1 MNWIISKIEILSLL
15 SKWYFGAILGTGF
28 LVYYLLEVVKQPVLV
43 CSDGKFKNFLA
54 LHVPILQEKYWPTL
68 WCFESRLQTA
78 LASLLRSIY
87 PNVKYS
93 REILELNDGG
103 QVALDWLEDGCPANA
118 PIVIILPGLT
128 GDSQSQYVRC
138 LSLSP
143 NRVKLRTVVFNY
155 RGLGGMSLKTPRTY
169 NAANFED
176 LSEVVRHVKSLHP
189 GIPVAATGIS
199 MGGLVLGNYLASQKM
214 AAQKTLVAAMVIST
228 PWNAF
233 KAMDS
238 LEKPVLNLLLNRYLT
253 SGFFSFINRVKS
265 SNMLQGPWTM
275 EDLLKCKTVREFDSS
290 YTAKQFGY
298 KDVNDYYADASI
310 HEKLH
315 KIEVPIL
322 CLSARDDPF
331 QPYEAI
337 PVEEACKSKYVAI
350 VITQYGGHI
359 GFLEGIL
366 PVLHEEYMCRL
377 FTQYFEGIFTS
388 GSELLAEISKDR

>member
-1 MNWIISKIEILSLL
+1 MSWIISQVEVLFEL
-15 SKWYFGAILGTGF
+15 SKWYCGAILGTGF
-28 LVYYLLEVVKQPVLV
+28 FAYYLLEVVKQPVLV
-43 CSDGKFKNFLA
+43 CSDGKFKNFLT

-68 WCFESRLQTA
+68 WCYESRLQTA
-78 LASLLRSIY
+78 FACLFRSVY
-87 PNVKYS
+87 PNVKYR
-93 REILELNDGG
+93 REILRLNDGG

-138 LSLSP
+138 LLLSA
-143 NRVKLRTVVFNY
+143 NQMKLRTVVFNY

-176 LSEVVRHVKSLHP
+176 LSEVVRHVKSIHP
-189 GIPVAATGIS
+189 GIPLAATGIS
-199 MGGLVLGNYLASQKM
+199 MGGLVLGNYLTSQQSV
-214 AAQKTLVAAMVIST
+214 AEKTLVAAMVIST
-228 PWNAF
+228 PWNAL

-253 SGFFSFINRVKS
+253 SGFFRFINRVKH
-265 SNMLQGPWTM
+265 SNMLQGPWSM

-315 KIEVPIL
+315 KIEVPML
-322 CLSARDDPF
+322 CLSARDDPV

-337 PVEEACKSKYVAI
+337 PVEEASKSKYVAI

-366 PVLHEEYMCRL
+366 PVLHEEYICRL
-377 FTQYFEGIFTS
+377 FTQYFKGVFTS
-388 GSELLAEISKDR
+388 GSELLAEISKDQ